1 MDNLIQKFEEHTNN
15 IPNIDLLHIDGR
27 VSEVTGLIIEATA
40 KNGTIGDICDIQ
52 MKPGHSIKAEI
63 VGFKGEKIVLMPLGE
78 TVGVSPGSKVK
89 LSPQPLSVPVGES
102 LLGRVIDGLGRPID
116 GKGPIRTA
124 EIQSVYNTPPNPL
137 VRKRIE
143 SPLTTGVRSIDGL
156 ATLGKGQRVGI
167 FAGSG
172 VGKSVLLGM
181 ISRYTDAEV
190 NVIALIGERGREV
203 REFIERD
210 LGEEGLKKS
219 VVIVAT
225 SDQAA
230 TVRIKGALIATS
242 IAEYF
247 RNQDKNVL
255 LLMDSLTRVAMAQRE
270 IGLAIGEPPTTK
282 GYTPSVFALLP
293 RLLERA
299 GNGKIGSITGLYT
312 VLVEGDDHDEPIAD
326 AARSILDG
334 HIVLSRKLATR
345 GHYPAVDILESV
357 SRVKDEVI
365 TDEQKNESQEVLQH
379 LAVYRESEDLI
390 NIGAYTAGTN
400 EKVDKA
406 IAMNDGILNYL
417 KQDISESSSFIETVS
432 NLHELTEQKKDE

>member
-1 MDNLIQKFEEHTNN
+1 MDQLIQNIETHINN
-15 IPNIDLLHIDGR
+15 IPNINLLHIDGR

-40 KNGTIGDICDIQ
+40 TKGTIGDICDIQ
-52 MKPGHSIKAEI
+52 VNPSHSIKAEI
-63 VGFKGEKIVLMPLGE
+63 VGFKGEKIILMPLGE
-78 TVGVSPGSKVK
+78 TVGVAPGSKVK
-89 LSPQPLSVPVGES
+89 LSPQPLTVPVGDS

-116 GKGPIRTA
+116 GKGPIRTGA
-124 EIQSVYNTPPNPL
+124 LQSVYNTPPNPL
-137 VRKRIE
+137 VRKRIK

-156 ATLGKGQRVGI
+156 VTLGKGQRVGI

-190 NVIALIGERGREV
+190 NVIGLIGERGREV

-219 VVIVAT
+219 VVVVAT
-225 SDQAA
+225 SDKAA
-230 TVRIKGALIATS
+230 TIRIKGSLIATS

-247 RNQDKNVL
+247 RNQNKDVL

-270 IGLAIGEPPTTK
+270 IGLAVGEPPTTK

-299 GNGKIGSITGLYT
+299 GNGENGSITGLYT
-312 VLVEGDDHDEPIAD
+312 VLVEGDDLDEPISD

-334 HIVLSRKLATR
+334 HIVLSRKLATK
-345 GHYPAVDILESV
+345 GHYPAIDVLESV
-357 SRVKDEVI
+357 SRVKNDVI
-365 TDEQKNESQEVLQH
+365 TDEQKKESQEIIQNMS
-379 LAVYRESEDLI
+379 VYRESEDLI
-390 NIGAYTAGTN
+390 NIGAYVSGSN
-400 EKVDKA
+400 ENVDRA
-406 IAMNDGILNYL
+406 ISKNDEIQSYL
-417 KQDISESSSFIETVS
+417 KQDLTESSSFIEAVS
-432 NLHELTEQKKDE
+432 KLHELTKQE